1 MHYYLLRI
9 GSNNHVDIKV
19 YEDSKELKNDCSKMF
34 EYDFLSIQELDDYL
48 GNDLGDFF
56 ELFYH
61 KIDLI
66 EFIINYDFIDDET
79 KIQTLKELFN

>member
-19 YEDSKELKNDCSKMF
+19 YKDSKELKNDCSKMF

-48 GNDLGDFF
+48 GNDLGDLF